1 MLVCAVAPVSGSC
14 FSSAVALGGVWCFH
28 RVISGCLQL
37 QAHRK
42 KTKIKLCARVC
53 VCARSPPARG
63 TPARGTVKCA
73 GVNKQGLAVASAV
86 LARTRLPDPRARLPV
101 ELSSRDGP
109 WLASHIQK
117 TLSPPWAAGPTG
129 AVAGGFSACFFEPFL
144 CRACRLATLC
154 LARVVV
160 TGLFTVPPWA
170 VGQRAL
176 EGSCGAVALAA
187 HDTQGTL
194 GVVTTR
200 H

>member
-86 LARTRLPDPRARLPV
+86 LAGTRLPDPRARLPV
-101 ELSSRDGP
+101 GLSCRDGP

-117 TLSPPWAAGPTG
+117 TLSPPWATGPTG
-129 AVAGGFSACFFEPFL
+129 AVVGGFSARFFL
-144 CRACRLATLC
+144 TISLSGVSAGYA
-154 LARVVV
+154 
-160 TGLFTVPPWA
+160 VPSSGSCHWA
-170 VGQRAL
+170 VHCAAV
-176 EGSCGAVALAA
+176 GSGPTCFG
-187 HDTQGTL
+187 G
-194 GVVTTR
+194 
-200 H
+200 